1 MGFAVHTGKMMP
13 DSLYN
18 LTCPPIV
25 GWLLGICLL
34 MAGFLFSLEIKQL
47 LRNQRLDRQRQ
58 RMGPRGVA
66 VLVRGLGFRSELSS
80 TSGTGSSA
88 PHSWTVVADTVSEV
102 DRFRSAKRTLK
113 TGRFFPGRKR
123 STIILGTASLGNLD
137 LLKSAGRG

>member
-1 MGFAVHTGKMMP
+1 MMP
-13 DSLYN
+13 DSFYN
-18 LTCPPIV
+18 LICLPIV

-34 MAGFLFSLEIKQL
+34 TAGFLLSLEIKQL

-80 TSGTGSSA
+80 ASGAGSPA
-88 PHSWTVVADTVSEV
+88 PHSWTAEADAVSKV
-102 DRFRSAKRTLK
+102 DRFKGAARSLGTSRL
-113 TGRFFPGRKR
+113 RPVRKP
-123 STIILGTASLGNLD
+123 SSIIFGTASPVNLD